1 MKKKYAPAKAGA
13 YFCVP
18 AHMNEPDVLQEEET
32 RSSGSSL
39 PLMAAWEVI
48 VRKSRFF
55 CAVLAALF
63 VILSVPSGIL
73 AAPEYTAE
81 ADAVSCILM
90 DAKTGRIL
98 FEKNADEALPPAS
111 VTKVMTM
118 LLVFEALDAGTIK
131 LSDMVQASEHAASM
145 GGSQIYLKVGEEMS
159 VDDLLKSLIVA
170 SANDAAVALA
180 EYISGSEEA
189 FVAKMNARAAEL
201 GMKNTHFENTNG
213 LDDTAE
219 NHVTSARDIAIMTR
233 ELIQHEEVFNY
244 STIWMDTIRD
254 GAFGLTNTNRL
265 IRFYKGATGL
275 KTGSTAKAKFCI
287 SATAER
293 DGLSLI
299 AVIMGSPTRDV
310 RNALAAS
317 LFDFG
322 FANYANYTDES
333 EECETVRVTGGV
345 QNTLRTVHET
355 FSETVEKGSESKIE
369 EQIDLPEKLAAPIV
383 KGEKIGTVTYLLNG
397 EEIGTSDIL
406 ADETVDKIGFST
418 LFPRLFQWFL
428 CSPSK

>member
-1 MKKKYAPAKAGA
+1 MKK
-13 YFCVP
+13 
-18 AHMNEPDVLQEEET
+18 
-32 RSSGSSL
+32 
-39 PLMAAWEVI
+39 
-48 VRKSRFF
+48 SRLL

-63 VILSVPSGIL
+63 VFLSAAAGVS

-90 DAKTGRIL
+90 DAKTGRVL

-131 LSDMVQASEHAASM
+131 LSDMVQASENAASM
-145 GGSQIYLKVGEEMS
+145 GGSQIYLKVGEEMR

-180 EYISGSEEA
+180 EYIAGSEES
-189 FVAKMNARAAEL
+189 FVAKMNARAVEL
-201 GMKNTHFENTNG
+201 GMENTHFENTNG
-213 LDDTAE
+213 LDDTAT

-233 ELIQHEEVFNY
+233 EVIKHEAVFNY

-254 GAFGLTNTNRL
+254 GEFGLTNTNRL

-299 AVIMGSPTRDV
+299 AVVMGSPTRDV

-322 FANYANYTDES
+322 FANYASYTDES
-333 EECETVRVTGGV
+333 AECETVRVTGGV
-345 QNTLRTVHET
+345 QNTLKTVHET
-355 FSETVEKGSESKIE
+355 FSETVEKGTESKIE
-369 EQIDLPEKLAAPIV
+369 KRIDMPEKLAAPIV
-383 KGEKIGTVTYLLNG
+383 KGEKIGTVTYLLDG
-397 EEIGTSDIL
+397 KELGTADIL
-406 ADETVDKIGFST
+406 ADETVEKIGFFT
-418 LFPRLFQWFL
+418 LFPRLFSWFL

>member
-1 MKKKYAPAKAGA
+1 
-13 YFCVP
+13 
-18 AHMNEPDVLQEEET
+18 
-32 RSSGSSL
+32 
-39 PLMAAWEVI
+39 MAAWEVI

>member
-1 MKKKYAPAKAGA
+1 MKK
-13 YFCVP
+13 
-18 AHMNEPDVLQEEET
+18 
-32 RSSGSSL
+32 
-39 PLMAAWEVI
+39 
-48 VRKSRFF
+48 SRLL

-63 VILSVPSGIL
+63 VFLSATASVS

-90 DAKTGRIL
+90 DAKTGRVL

-180 EYISGSEEA
+180 EYIAGSEES

-201 GMKNTHFENTNG
+201 GMENTHFENTNG
-213 LDDTAE
+213 LDDTAT

-233 ELIQHEEVFNY
+233 EVVKHEAVFNY

-322 FANYANYTDES
+322 FANYASYTDES
-333 EECETVRVTGGV
+333 AECETVRVTGGV
-345 QNTLRTVHET
+345 QNTLKTVHET
-355 FSETVEKGSESKIE
+355 FSETVEKGTESKIE
-369 EQIDLPEKLAAPIV
+369 KRIDMPEKLAAPIV
-383 KGEKIGTVTYLLNG
+383 KGEKIGTVTYLLDG
-397 EEIGTSDIL
+397 KELGTADIL
-406 ADETVDKIGFST
+406 ADETVEKIGFFT
-418 LFPRLFQWFL
+418 LFPRLFSWFL

>member
-1 MKKKYAPAKAGA
+1 MKKMRFLSGFLA
-13 YFCVP
+13 
-18 AHMNEPDVLQEEET
+18 VL
-32 RSSGSSL
+32 L
-39 PLMAAWEVI
+39 
-48 VRKSRFF
+48 
-55 CAVLAALF
+55 AVLAFAHP
-63 VILSVPSGIL
+63 VL

-90 DAKTGRIL
+90 EASTGRVL

-118 LLVFEALDAGTIK
+118 LLVFEALDAGVIK
-131 LSDMVQASEHAASM
+131 LSDMVQASERAASM

-180 EYISGSEEA
+180 EHIAGSEES
-189 FVAKMNARAAEL
+189 FVARMNARAKEL
-201 GMKNTHFENTNG
+201 GMENTHFENTNG
-213 LDDTAE
+213 LDDTATA
-219 NHVTSARDIAIMTR
+219 HLTSARDIAIMTR
-233 ELIQHEEVFNY
+233 EVVKHEIVFNY

-322 FANYANYTDES
+322 FANYASYTDES
-333 EECETVRVTGGV
+333 AACDSVRITGGV
-345 QNTLRTVHET
+345 QNSLKTVHET
-355 FSETVEKGSESKIE
+355 FHAVVEKGSESKIE
-369 EQIDLPEKLAAPIV
+369 QIVDLPEKLAAPIV
-383 KGEKIGTVTYLLNG
+383 KGQKIGTITYMLNG
-397 EEIGTSDIL
+397 TELGSSDIL
-406 ADETVDKIGFST
+406 ADEGVEKIGFLT
-418 LFPRLFQWFL
+418 FFPKLFSWFI

>member
-1 MKKKYAPAKAGA
+1 MGHIFVYPCIEMEWTTESIRQKLYPKAACRRTAVLEVIMKKSKI
-13 YFCVP
+13 
-18 AHMNEPDVLQEEET
+18 L
-32 RSSGSSL
+32 
-39 PLMAAWEVI
+39 
-48 VRKSRFF
+48 

-63 VILSVPSGIL
+63 VILSVPSGVL
-73 AAPEYTAE
+73 AAPQYTAE
-81 ADAVSCILM
+81 ADAISCILM
-90 DAKTGRIL
+90 DAKTGRVL
-98 FEKNADEALPPAS
+98 YEKNADEALPPAS

-131 LSDMVQASEHAASM
+131 LSDMVSTSEHAASM
-145 GGSQIYLKVGEEMS
+145 GGSQIYLEPGEEMS

-180 EYISGSEEA
+180 EYISGTEEA
-189 FVAKMNARAAEL
+189 FVAKMNERAAQL
-201 GMKNTHFENTNG
+201 GMENTHFENTNG

-219 NHVTSARDIAIMTR
+219 NHVTSARDIALMTR
-233 ELIQHEEVFNY
+233 ELVKHEAVFNY

-299 AVIMGSPTRDV
+299 AVVMGSPTRDT

-333 EECETVRVTGGV
+333 AACDTIHVTGGV
-345 QNTLRTVHET
+345 QSTLRTVHET
-355 FSETVEKGSESKIE
+355 FSETVEKGSEGKIE
-369 EQIDLPEKLAAPIV
+369 MQIDLPEKLAAPII
-383 KGEKIGTVTYLLNG
+383 KGEKVGTVTYLLDG

-406 ADETVDKIGFST
+406 ADETVEKIGFST
-418 LFPRLFQWFL
+418 LFARLFSWFL
-428 CSPSK
+428 CAPSN